1 MHRRAGAPQRWLCVQ
16 GSEGSL
22 HFTLGLSFPI
32 LTRRSVPARVPHRA
46 MVRNRGG
53 PMGRGAALKEGL
65 MWLWGLQP

>member
-1 MHRRAGAPQRWLCVQ
+1 MHRRAGASQRWLCVQ

-46 MVRNRGG
+46 MVRNGG
-53 PMGRGAALKEGL
+53 VP
-65 MWLWGLQP
+65 WGEEPR